1 MKLIPSSLLVLAALS
16 LFVAA
21 AAPDN
26 AATRYRGWQHAG
38 VIAILT
44 GPEGANL
51 PASAKETDFPVLVR
65 LQRDFFDFKQA
76 MPNGEDIRF
85 ATGAGVPLV
94 YQIEEWDAA
103 QGKASIWVRVPGIT
117 GNARQA
123 LHVYWG
129 KADAVS
135 ESNGKAVFNATN
147 GYLCVWHMTDPVK
160 DECGTVE
167 SKDMGTTAG
176 VGMIGSAR
184 HFSGKQG
191 IACGEK
197 IPNLPSGAS
206 PHSTEVW
213 YRADTANMDLVCW
226 GQEGTPAGK
235 VRMQLQS
242 PPHIY
247 VDSDGG
253 SIHAKSPLPK
263 SEWIQVVHTYD
274 GKLGCIYVNGKP
286 DVPAPTQTQMKILSP
301 ARMWLGGWY
310 NNYNFV
316 GDMDEVR
323 ISNVARSADW
333 VQLQYENQKPLQ
345 TLVGPVIQPG
355 NTFAVAPAQI
365 NVLEGKSVAVN
376 IQAGGAQKI
385 YWTLKCDG
393 KETLVA
399 TDCFTYNFDAGRV
412 TGDKKAILEV
422 KAICATEVKTKEIP
436 IMIKED
442 IPEPVFALKAPAA
455 WDGRQTVEIVPQVA
469 NLAAMKA
476 KGAGELKVDWK
487 VAGIAVIKEATPE
500 KLVLKRAQNSG
511 KLTITATLSNGG
523 DPAVQTVALTVTEPK
538 SDPWIARSPDKD
550 EKPVDNQFYARD
562 DHNEGTLHYN
572 GTLDEPAD
580 EVFLKTYADEK
591 SYANSSAKPAAD
603 KSYALSAKLKPGLV
617 KYKVEFGTRRGT
629 AEKVLATVNN
639 IVCGDAYIIQGQSNA
654 LATDTG
660 EKSPPETSDWI
671 RSYGRPDGNANNTAA
686 NLWCNPVWKA
696 EKGEKAELGYWGME
710 LAKRLVASQKVPV
723 CIING
728 AVGGTRIDQHQRNN
742 ANPTDLTTIYGRA
755 LWRVRQ
761 AKLTHG
767 IRAILWHQGENNQGA
782 ACPTG
787 EFDWK
792 SYQDD
797 FIELSAAWKQDFPN
811 VQHYY
816 VFQIWPNACSMGGN
830 SGGGDM
836 IREIQRSLPRLYS
849 NLSVMSTLGIKPPG
863 GCHYPLAGWAEFAR
877 LIQPL
882 IERDLFGKKPAA
894 SITPPDLKQAYFA
907 TAKMDTIILEFDQPV
922 IWMDSLAGQIYLDG
936 EKGKVASG
944 AVSGNVV
951 TLKLNGTPD
960 ARKITYLK
968 ESQWSQNDL
977 IMGANGIAA
986 LTFCDVPLA
995 PAKANR

>member
-1 MKLIPSSLLVLAALS
+1 MKRIPTVLLVLSTLLVS
-16 LFVAA
+16 FHAA
-21 AAPDN
+21 AQNKVAP
-26 AATRYRGWQHAG
+26 YRGWQGEG
-38 VIAILT
+38 VFAILT
-44 GPEGANL
+44 TPEGANL

-65 LQRDFFDFKQA
+65 LRQDFFNFKQA
-76 MPNGEDIRF
+76 KPNGEDIRF
-85 ATGAGVPLV
+85 ATSAGVPLA
-94 YQIEEWDAA
+94 YQIEEWDAV
-103 QGKASIWVRVPGIT
+103 QGKASIWVRIPGIT

-123 LHVYWG
+123 VRVYWG
-129 KADAVS
+129 KADAAS
-135 ESNGKAVFNATN
+135 ESTGKAVFNATN
-147 GYLCVWHMTDPVK
+147 GYLSVWHMSDPVK
-160 DECGTVE
+160 DECGTLE
-167 SKDMGTTAG
+167 SKDQGTTAG
-176 VGMIGSAR
+176 AGMIGPAR
-184 HFSGKQG
+184 HFAGKQG

-197 IPNLPSGAS
+197 ITNLPSGAS

-213 YRADTANMDLVCW
+213 YRADTSNMDLVCW
-226 GQEGTPAGK
+226 GQEGTPSGK

-253 SIHAKSPLPK
+253 SIHAKSALPK

-274 GKLGCIYVNGKP
+274 GKLGSIYVNGNL
-286 DVPAPTQTQMKILSP
+286 DVPAPTQTQMKILNP

-333 VQLQYENQKPLQ
+333 VRLQYENQKPLQ

-355 NTFAVAPAQI
+355 SAFAVVPAQI
-365 NVLEGKSVAVN
+365 NVLEGKSVPLK

-399 TDCFTYNFDAGRV
+399 TDCFNYVFDAGRV

-442 IPEPVFALKAPAA
+442 IQEPVFALKVPAA
-455 WDGRQTVEIVPQVA
+455 WDGRQTLEIVPLVA

-476 KGAGELKVDWK
+476 KGAGDLKVDWK
-487 VAGIAVIKEATPE
+487 VTGIAVIKEAAAE
-500 KLVLKRAQNSG
+500 KLLLKRAQNSG
-511 KLTITATLSNGG
+511 KLTLTATISNGG
-523 DPAVQTVALTVTEPK
+523 APTTQTVVLTVTEPK
-538 SDPWIARSPDKD
+538 SDAWIVRVPDKD

-562 DHNEGTLHYN
+562 DHNEGSLYYN
-572 GTLDEPAD
+572 GTLDESAD
-580 EVFLKTYADEK
+580 EVFLKVYADDK
-591 SYANSSAKPAAD
+591 PFADKTAKPAAD
-603 KSYALSAKLKPGLV
+603 KSYTFTMKLKPGLV
-617 KYKVEFGTRRGT
+617 KYKVEFGTKRGT

-639 IVCGDAYIIQGQSNA
+639 LVCGDAYLIDGQSNA

-660 EKSPPETSDWI
+660 EKSPPETSEWI
-671 RSYGRPDGNANNTAA
+671 RSYGRPEGNANHTAA

-710 LAKRLVASQKVPV
+710 LAKRLVASQKMPV
-723 CIING
+723 FVIN
-728 AVGGTRIDQHQRNN
+728 AAAGGTRIDQHQRNN
-742 ANPTDLTTIYGRA
+742 AAPTDLTTIYGRM
-755 LWRVRQ
+755 LWRVQQ

-767 IRAILWHQGENNQGA
+767 IRAILWHQGENNQGS

-787 EFDWK
+787 DYDWK
-792 SYQDD
+792 SYQND
-797 FIELSAAWKQDFPN
+797 FIEMSAAWKQDFPN

-816 VFQIWPNACSMGGN
+816 VFQIWPNSCSMAGN
-830 SGGGDM
+830 GGGGDM

-849 NLSVMSTLGIKPPG
+849 NLGVMSTLGIKPPG
-863 GCHYPLAGWAEFAR
+863 GCHYPLIGWAEFAR

-882 IERDLFGKKPAA
+882 IERDIYGKKPAE
-894 SITPPDLKQAYFA
+894 SITPPDLKQAYYA
-907 TAKMDTIILEFDQPV
+907 SARKDEIILEFDQPV
-922 IWMDSLAGQIYLDG
+922 IWMNSLAGQFYLDG

-944 AVSGNVV
+944 AVSGNVL
-951 TLKLNGTPD
+951 TLKLNG
-960 ARKITYLK
+960 ASAAQKITYLK

-977 IMGANGIAA
+977 VIGSNGIAA

-995 PAKANR
+995 PAKPTR